1 MLRPVLE
8 PVLAQDIL
16 ARYTRFASS
25 VGAPAPLELLAPAA
39 APAPAETHVENLYQI
54 TRLVQENVL
63 VNLQMDL
70 HFLARHLTAA
80 LERADAAEAKR
91 AQMLTRSVLVQRDRD
106 GRMQAVQSVLPPR
119 FGVADAQRILTSP
132 ALPAQLV
139 LPAAQSGPGEPARPG
154 TTPHPDR
161 ERARPVPLGHVDA
174 PDEETDAPD
183 PAPRPA
189 RLAWTPPRPAPR
201 QHRVSAAEG
210 ETPAASKPVR
220 PEKTELSAQTAVSPA
235 NTPTQPPRTSAAEF
249 AAPAAPLTHRQTPG
263 ETAPGKDVVSIEKMD
278 TFVQREV
285 AVSPAQPPRTAA
297 AEFTAPAVPLTH
309 RQTPE
314 KAGESSA
321 PPRTVFNKKLETPAG
336 ERTPAAATVQSGP
349 LPLTAVSLTH
359 RETLGETAQSSALP
373 QPVFDGKPEPSA
385 QERASAPAAAQ
396 ASAQPVNPVS
406 LTHRETPGE
415 TAQSSAPPRP
425 VFNEKLETSVRE
437 RTSAPAVE
445 RAQSSPLPLRPVS
458 LTHRE
463 TPEKTVESSAP
474 PRTVSGEKTEMPVR
488 EGASAPVVGSAQS
501 SVPPLHPVPLTHRET
516 LRETVQSSAP
526 PQPVSAGKAEAQAGE
541 RAFPSVVSAA
551 QSGALNVSAAP
562 LTMTHRQ
569 TPASEIP
576 AGRTPVPL
584 ARNASFAPGVIR
596 PAQTLLHTVQTP
608 LETAARPVPKQAVS
622 ARHEASAPRT
632 QAAAPAFP
640 AAGPALMELRR
651 APAAAAP
658 ARDEDASIPTVRRT
672 RTVRTETEAPTAQAR
687 RERTEEVKRAVQEIP
702 LREVERIADKVYRQ
716 IEARLRSEKM
726 RRGM

>member
-39 APAPAETHVENLYQI
+39 APAPAEIHVENLYQI

-80 LERADAAEAKR
+80 LERADAAETRR

-132 ALPAQLV
+132 ALPAQRV

-210 ETPAASKPVR
+210 ETTTVSKPVR
-220 PEKTELSAQTAVSPA
+220 PEKTELSAQAAVSPA
-235 NTPTQPPRTSAAEF
+235 PIPAQPTRNGPAEF

-263 ETAPGKDVVSIEKMD
+263 ETAPAAPLTHRQTPGETVPGKDVVSIEKTK

-297 AEFTAPAVPLTH
+297 AEFAAPAVPLTH

-314 KAGESSA
+314 KAGAAAKSSA
-321 PPRTVFNKKLETPAG
+321 RPQTLFNEKRGTPAG
-336 ERTPAAATVQSGP
+336 ERSFPSAVPTAQNSAQP
-349 LPLTAVSLTH
+349 LNPVSLTH

-373 QPVFDGKPEPSA
+373 QPVSSGKPEPSA

-396 ASAQPVNPVS
+396 ASAQPLHPVS
-406 LTHRETPGE
+406 LTHREMPGE

-425 VFNEKLETSVRE
+425 VFNEKLETPVRE
-437 RTSAPAVE
+437 RTSAPVAE
-445 RAQSSPLPLRPVS
+445 SSVQPLRPVS

-463 TPEKTVESSAP
+463 TPEKT
-474 PRTVSGEKTEMPVR
+474 
-488 EGASAPVVGSAQS
+488 AQN
-501 SVPPLHPVPLTHRET
+501 
-516 LRETVQSSAP
+516 SAP
-526 PQPVSAGKAEAQAGE
+526 PQSVSAGTPEAPAGE
-541 RAFPSVVSAA
+541 RAFPSAVSVA

-569 TPASEIP
+569 APATEIP

-608 LETAARPVPKQAVS
+608 LETAARY
-622 ARHEASAPRT
+622 EASAPRT

-640 AAGPALMELRR
+640 AAGPAVMELRR
-651 APAAAAP
+651 APAAGAP
-658 ARDEDASIPTVRRT
+658 ARDEDTGIPTVRRT

-716 IEARLRSEKM
+716 IEAWLRSEKM

>member
-80 LERADAAEAKR
+80 LERADAAETRR
-91 AQMLTRSVLVQRDRD
+91 AQMLTRSVLVRRDRD

-132 ALPAQLV
+132 ALPAQRV

-183 PAPRPA
+183 PPPRPA

-201 QHRVSAAEG
+201 QHRVPAAKG
-210 ETPAASKPVR
+210 EAPAASNPVR
-220 PEKTELSAQTAVSPA
+220 IEKTEPSAQTAVSPA

-249 AAPAAPLTHRQTPG
+249 AAPAA
-263 ETAPGKDVVSIEKMD
+263 
-278 TFVQREV
+278 
-285 AVSPAQPPRTAA
+285 
-297 AEFTAPAVPLTH
+297 PLTH

-359 RETLGETAQSSALP
+359 RETPGETAQSSALP
-373 QPVFDGKPEPSA
+373 QPVSSGKPEPSA

-396 ASAQPVNPVS
+396 ASAQPLYPVP

-415 TAQSSAPPRP
+415 TVQSSAPPRP
-425 VFNEKLETSVRE
+425 VFNEKLETPVRE
-437 RTSAPAVE
+437 RTPVPVAE
-445 RAQSSPLPLRPVS
+445 SSVQPLRPVS

-463 TPEKTVESSAP
+463 TPGETAQNSAT
-474 PRTVSGEKTEMPVR
+474 PRTVSGKKTEMPVR

-526 PQPVSAGKAEAQAGE
+526 PQPVSAGKPEAQAGE
-541 RAFPSVVSAA
+541 RAFPSAVSAA

-569 TPASEIP
+569 TPATEIP
-576 AGRTPVPL
+576 AGRTPGHL

-640 AAGPALMELRR
+640 AAGPAVMELRR